1 MIISNVD
8 YTAHAMHTRNSYKCF
23 NVTVIIN
30 EILLVGLEFSFERV
44 VRIGTER
51 NKYFLNESLN

>member
-1 MIISNVD
+1 MFLD
-8 YTAHAMHTRNSYKCF
+8 
-23 NVTVIIN
+23 VTVIMN
-30 EILLVGLEFSFERV
+30 ENLLVGLEFSFERV